1 MRHQMIKAAAAVLVI
16 SALAACSSGSGP
28 VAPLATTPAVLTAPD
43 PGTTPLDPAKA
54 AILQAVLTKVVS
66 QYAATPDSESAAR
79 GITAAVV
86 TDQWTWSGAAG
97 QDAVGTDLLPNT
109 SMAVASITKT
119 FIAAEV
125 LLLAKAR
132 KVDLDKPLSA
142 YVKHKL
148 TANEATVRQH
158 LSMTSGVP
166 DFRPDDYTR
175 LDKAIAAAPAKHWTA
190 EQALTYDTAQPGQPG
205 SPYNYSNPSYI
216 LLGLL
221 IDKITGE
228 PFQSVLRRDLATPA
242 GLERAAFQDA
252 EKPQPPVAKD
262 RTGSSC
268 GAAFDGYIPCRA
280 IASLTAA
287 NAGLAAD
294 APTVARWG
302 YQLYGDRVVPAELV
316 RQMTAGDGQ
325 YGLGTMRYS
334 QQFGLGDAFGH
345 GGNDPGY
352 SSLMVA
358 IPGHHVALSILLANG
373 NKDAGRI
380 AEELVTAIQPLLGH

>member
-1 MRHQMIKAAAAVLVI
+1 MIKAGVAVLAL
-16 SALAACSSGSGP
+16 SALVGCSSGSGP
-28 VAPLATTPAVLTAPD
+28 VAPLATTPAVLNAPA

-54 AILQAVLTKVVS
+54 ATLQAVLTKVVS
-66 QYAATPDSESAAR
+66 QYAATPDSESASR

-97 QDAVGTDLLPNT
+97 KDAVGTALLPNT

-132 KVDLDKPLSA
+132 KIDLDAPLST

-148 TANEATVRQH
+148 TANNATVRQH

-166 DFRPDDYTR
+166 NFMPDDYTR
-175 LDKAIAAAPAKHWTA
+175 LDKAIAAAPAKHWTG
-190 EQALTYDTAQPGQPG
+190 EQALTYDTAEPGQPG
-205 SPYNYSNPSYI
+205 SPYNYSNPSFV

-221 IDKITGE
+221 IDKVTGE
-228 PFQSVLRRDLATPA
+228 PFQSVLRRDLANPA
-242 GLERAAFQDA
+242 GLEGAAFQDA

-280 IASLTAA
+280 IASLSAA

-316 RQMTAGDGQ
+316 DQMTAGDGQ

-334 QQFGLGDAFGH
+334 RQFGLGDAFGH
-345 GGNDPGY
+345 RGDAPGY
-352 SSLMVA
+352 TSLMVA
-358 IPGHHVALSILLANG
+358 VPDHHVALSILVANG
-373 NKDAGRI
+373 NKNVELI
-380 AEELVTAIQPLLGH
+380 AQDLVTAIQPLLSR

>member
-1 MRHQMIKAAAAVLVI
+1 
-16 SALAACSSGSGP
+16 
-28 VAPLATTPAVLTAPD
+28 
-43 PGTTPLDPAKA
+43 
-54 AILQAVLTKVVS
+54 
-66 QYAATPDSESAAR
+66 
-79 GITAAVV
+79 VV

-97 QDAVGTDLLPNT
+97 KDAVGTPLLPNT

-205 SPYNYSNPSYI
+205 SPYNYSNPS
-216 LLGLL
+216 
-221 IDKITGE
+221 
-228 PFQSVLRRDLATPA
+228 
-242 GLERAAFQDA
+242 
-252 EKPQPPVAKD
+252 
-262 RTGSSC
+262 SC

-294 APTVARWG
+294 APTIARWG

-358 IPGHHVALSILLANG
+358 IPGH
-373 NKDAGRI
+373 KDAGRI

>member
-1 MRHQMIKAAAAVLVI
+1 MIKPRAVVAIVVLLALVG
-16 SALAACSSGSGP
+16 CSSDKGSSSSP
-28 VAPLATTPAVLTAPD
+28 STTPAQQKAPD

-54 AILQAVLTKVVS
+54 TMLQAVLAKVVG
-66 QYAATPDSESAAR
+66 QYAATPDSESASR
-79 GITAAVV
+79 GIAAAVV

-97 QDAVGTDLLPNT
+97 KDAIGTPVQPNT

-119 FIAAEV
+119 FVAAEV
-125 LLLAKAR
+125 LLLAKA
-132 KVDLDKPLSA
+132 KKIDLDKPLST

-148 TANEATVRQH
+148 TANNATVRQH

-166 DFRPDDYTR
+166 NFLPDDYAK
-175 LDKAIAAAPAKHWTA
+175 LDKAIAAAPAKHWTS
-190 EQALTYDTAQPGQPG
+190 EQVLTYDTAEPGQAG
-205 SPYNYSNPSYI
+205 SPYNYSNPSFV
-216 LLGLL
+216 LLGML
-221 IDKITGE
+221 IEKITGQ
-228 PFQSVLRRDLATPA
+228 PLQSVLRRDLATPA

-252 EKPQPPVAKD
+252 EKPQPPVTKD

-280 IASLTAA
+280 IASLSAA

-302 YQLYGDRVVPAELV
+302 YQLYGDRVVPADIV
-316 RQMTAGDGQ
+316 DQMTAGDGQ

-334 QQFGLGDAFGH
+334 EQFGLGDAFGH
-345 GGNDPGY
+345 RGDAPGY

-358 IPGHHVALSILLANG
+358 IPDHHVALAVLVANG
-373 NKDAGRI
+373 NKNVELI
-380 AEELVTAIQPLLGH
+380 AQDLVTAIQPLLGQ